1 MCVYF
6 VFPGPCS
13 EKRPSLKDLM
23 EDVGSVIP
31 HKWQE
36 VGIQLCLS
44 SSQLE
49 EIRANNSDVNA
60 RITAVFV
67 KWECTTCS
75 EYTWNTVYKALMSNH
90 VNEKNLAATV
100 KSKYL

>member
-1 MCVYF
+1 
-6 VFPGPCS
+6 
-13 EKRPSLKDLM
+13 M

-36 VGIQLCLS
+36 VGIQLGLS
-44 SSQLE
+44 SGQLE
-49 EIRANNSDVNA
+49 EIRANYSDVNA
-60 RITAVFV
+60 RITEVFV
-67 KWECTTCS
+67 KWDCTKFSECTWDTIHK
-75 EYTWNTVYKALMSNH
+75 TLTSNH